1 MAIPALTIA
10 SLLGQGIN
18 ILGAVRDKKRIDTQE
33 RLQKMAAETNAEGQR
48 TQIMSKYTD
57 IFEKQASDIATQS
70 AVFANAGVD
79 RAGSLFRQ
87 GMRSHEKNFLDSYG
101 DMKSDMKTLNT
112 NLDVQTATIG
122 LNSSAQRKQ
131 LNQQMVS
138 GIVGMFNTWNDYN
151 LSKKGEL
158 LQISG
163 GKAIGNTMSNG
174 QTLVKTGTKFK
185 EMKMLEG

>member
-1 MAIPALTIA
+1 MIPVMTMF

-18 ILGAVRDKKRIDTQE
+18 ILGAAKEKERIKQQE
-33 RLQKMAAETNAEGQR
+33 KLQKMAAEVNAEGQR

-101 DMKSDMKTLNT
+101 DMKSDMSSLQT
-112 NLDVQTATIG
+112 NLDIQKASIGVNTA
-122 LNSSAQRKQ
+122 AQLR
-131 LNQQMVS
+131 QQDAKMVS
-138 GIVGMFNTWNDYN
+138 GLVGAFTTWNNYN

-158 LQISG
+158 LETSG
-163 GKAIGNTMSNG
+163 GKATGETMSNG
-174 QTLVKTGTKFK
+174 QKIVKTGTKFR
-185 EMKMLEG
+185 EMKMIG